1 MLIGNGIDIVYIPRI
16 QNVWQKYKEKFLT
29 RVYSEQE
36 IIDSYKYSDY
46 RMQVRHFAKRFAA
59 KEAFV
64 KALGIGFYGINMKDI
79 EVSNNKSGRP
89 NITIKSDISNL
100 LSKDDIMQVSLSDDG
115 DYAIAYVIILRK
127 SFLADNLQRSNMK
140 S

>member
-16 QNVWQKYKEKFLT
+16 ENIWKKYKEKFLT

-46 RMQVRHFAKRFAA
+46 RMQVKHFAKRFAA

-64 KALGIGFYGINMKDI
+64 KALGTGFYGINMKDI
-79 EVSNNKSGRP
+79 EISNDKNGKP
-89 NITIKSDISNL
+89 NITVKNNAPNL
-100 LSKDDIMQVSLSDDG
+100 LSKNNIIQVSLSDDG
-115 DYAIAYVIILRK
+115 DYAIAYVIILESK
-127 SFLADNLQRSNMK
+127 EVTA
-140 S
+140 